1 MLMFDNKHKNP
12 TWGYILANMHKGA
25 YAEIPYSK
33 TMNQKKILALVSRV
47 EKRTGCKFEVMS
59 KPRWGK
65 VVIKTKEND
74 KTKKTKV
81 K

>member
-33 TMNQKKILALVSRV
+33 TMNQKKILALDGLQVRGD
-47 EKRTGCKFEVMS
+47 EQAALGQGC
-59 KPRWGK
+59 
-65 VVIKTKEND
+65 D
-74 KTKKTKV
+74 KDKG
-81 K
+81 